1 MDKKRNDEIA
11 NIVAVWFDIKLWK
24 VSKRLHLLRE
34 LQKNHPTLS
43 RNALGQGQPR
53 GVLEFGYMKHGE
65 TSLPENSIKVEIF
78 PGCFVFLNFLAF

>member
-53 GVLEFGYMKHGE
+53 
-65 TSLPENSIKVEIF
+65 
-78 PGCFVFLNFLAF
+78 